1 MKRLEVAVG
10 IIQNDQAEVLINQRI
25 VRDNYFEKWEFPG
38 GKLESGETSEQA
50 LKRELEEELGI
61 LVQATHKMMLLEHD
75 YSDRKVRLHV
85 LNVCQFEGL
94 PYGKEGQAI
103 RWSSLDGL
111 SDIDFLEGNKVIIE
125 ALKQASK

>member
-1 MKRLEVAVG
+1 MKRIEVAVG

-38 GKLESGETSEQA
+38 GKLESGETPEQA

-61 LVQATHKMMLLEHD
+61 SVQGTHKMMLLEHD

-85 LNVCQFEGL
+85 LNVSKFTGL
-94 PYGKEGQAI
+94 AHGKEGQAI

-111 SDIDFLEGNKVIIE
+111 SDVDFLEGNKVIIE